1 MIRKNRGEIS
11 WLEFHLLQGSAVDHA
26 VLLRGGLE
34 FERAPAWTSQ
44 SSSLSEEEI
53 QFVYSKQVH
62 GKDVAIVSGRG
73 DPSVTADG
81 LITKV
86 KGIALGIR
94 HADCQAAIFYDPT
107 THVIANVHAGWRGL
121 VENIYRET
129 ILKLQAEFHVKPEN
143 LLVCI
148 GPSLEPEYSE
158 FINYRTEFPEHFWRF
173 QTRASHFN
181 LWEVARFQLKEEGIN
196 PQNIEIAG
204 IGTYSN
210 PDDFY
215 SYRRSKDTLRNTTFA
230 CLI

>member
-73 DPSVTADG
+73 DPSVT
-81 LITKV
+81 
-86 KGIALGIR
+86 
-94 HADCQAAIFYDPT
+94 AIFYDPT